1 MVLRQR
7 KILYMIEMIDVSNGA
22 KGMLKEIFGKN
33 PQTNILDFLLDHPE
47 YDYSISEIAKH
58 SHVSRPTVYKTID
71 VLLEKQLVLITRTQG
86 NSQLFR
92 ANCDNPLV
100 QKMLAFE
107 NEPATTMKKTSQTN
121 QENES

>member
-1 MVLRQR
+1 
-7 KILYMIEMIDVSNGA
+7 
-22 KGMLKEIFGKN
+22 MLKDIFGRN
-33 PQTNILDFLLDHPE
+33 PQTNILDFLLDHPG

-86 NSQLFR
+86 NSQLFK
-92 ANCDNPLV
+92 ANGDNPLV

-107 NEPATTMKKTSQTN
+107 SEPTTTMKKTPQASPDQ
-121 QENES
+121 QS

>member
-1 MVLRQR
+1 MVPHER
-7 KILYMIEMIDVSNGA
+7 KIIYSIVMMCCLVHFMFKD
-22 KGMLKEIFGKN
+22 IFGKG

-47 YDYSISEIAKH
+47 LDYSISEIAKH

-100 QKMLAFE
+100 KKMLSFDTDLS
-107 NEPATTMKKTSQTN
+107 TTMKKTP
-121 QENES
+121 ESPV